1 MCSHATSELES
12 RIVRTLPQSGR
23 AQAFEVLQ
31 RLGDD
36 GTCLHHF
43 LLALRSLLEQG
54 RVQTDDPS
62 TSSAPAE
69 MLDLHLRVA
78 PLPSLAPRELAPG
91 LVYHPSQPLGR
102 GNAAA
107 VYRGEDLRAKRPL
120 AAKILEIQG
129 APSDELRAWYL
140 ERFRQEPCL
149 MARLDHPNVVEV
161 VAWGETEGVP
171 WYAMELLEGGT
182 VLTRIRRDRRLP
194 ASDVV
199 ECFRGVASAL
209 AEAARL
215 GIAHRDVKPS
225 NIFNQGYKLADFGMA
240 KVSLGAEAAAAAGSS
255 QPGRS
260 ITSAGARVGTP
271 AYMAPERCA
280 YGAGDARSD
289 LYSLG
294 AAIYQAASGR
304 LLFDVPMEDAKGWVE
319 HHLHHEPMPLAE
331 RVPGFPAKLSAIVMR
346 CLEKAPDDRYPGFDA
361 LVEALDGGPA

>member
-12 RIVRTLPQSGR
+12 RIVRSLPQSGR

-43 LLALRSLLEQG
+43 LQALRSLLEQG
-54 RVQTDDPS
+54 RVQTDEPS
-62 TSSAPAE
+62 ISVAPAE
-69 MLDLHLRVA
+69 MLDLHLRVPA
-78 PLPSLAPRELAPG
+78 PASLAPRELAPG
-91 LVYHPSQPLGR
+91 LIYHPDQPLGR

-107 VYRGEDLRAKRPL
+107 VYRGEDVRAKRPL

-129 APSDELRAWYL
+129 APSEDLRAWYL

-149 MARLDHPNVVEV
+149 MARLDHPNVVEI

-182 VLTRIRRDRRLP
+182 VLSRIRRDRRLP
-194 ASDVV
+194 ARDVV

-240 KVSLGAEAAAAAGSS
+240 KVSLGAEAAPVAAT
-255 QPGRS
+255 QTGRS

-319 HHLHHEPMPLAE
+319 HHLHHDPMPLDE
-331 RVPGFPAKLSAIVMR
+331 RVPDVPPRLSAIVMR
-346 CLEKAPDDRYPGFDA
+346 CLEKAPDDRFPTFDA
-361 LVEALDGGPA
+361 LVEALDGATS